1 MKPEP
6 PVTNTS
12 LIRATLPADSLLT
25 GKITG
30 KLRDLVR
37 FRASRNK
44 KTPAP
49 QRFLEKC
56 RENPAGKVW
65 TDNRED
71 IGQNRENAGILV
83 SVHFLHACVLAV
95 RRRSV
100 LADKFSGGGRD
111 GVSSG
116 ALRRGVLAGAS

>member
-1 MKPEP
+1 LWG
-6 PVTNTS
+6 TAWWRTQSQSNQS
-12 LIRATLPADSLLT
+12 QHRDSLLT

-56 RENPAGKVW
+56 RENPAGKIW

-71 IGQNRENAGILV
+71 IGQNRENAGIL
-83 SVHFLHACVLAV
+83 
-95 RRRSV
+95 
-100 LADKFSGGGRD
+100 
-111 GVSSG
+111 
-116 ALRRGVLAGAS
+116 